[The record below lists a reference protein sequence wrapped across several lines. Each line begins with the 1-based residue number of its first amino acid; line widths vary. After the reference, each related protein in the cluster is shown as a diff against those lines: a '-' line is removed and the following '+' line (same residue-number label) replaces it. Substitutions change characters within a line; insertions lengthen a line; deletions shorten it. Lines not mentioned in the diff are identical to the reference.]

1 MKDCQLGSGYWVRV
15 FGDNTKHPTSEN
27 GLHPKAF
34 QSWRWVFLAVIVLA
48 TVAISTVYFH
58 KIDGTITN

>member
-1 MKDCQLGSGYWVRV
+1 M

-58 KIDGTITN
+58 KVDGTITN